1 MLQSYQSLTAEQET
15 SFDIFIQL
23 IEDKMRTLELDN
35 FVATLL
41 KVSVL
46 QTRYQDHY
54 HHCEGK

>member
-1 MLQSYQSLTAEQET
+1 MAINLTKGQTIDLRKNDKGEI
-15 SFDIFIQL
+15 FDL
-23 IEDKMRTLELDN
+23 S